1 MRTAGHP
8 RRRFPGL
15 HTTWFRAALVTLAGC
30 GGWVA
35 VALVD
40 TSRQGIRVAI
50 AAAGGGLTLLVGGAL
65 AITTNRA
72 LRRLHSRTQR
82 AVAGDFS
89 SPLRPAVG
97 PTEVRSLAGAVDH
110 LVGAL
115 VARTERIEALSATTD
130 SLRAAEE
137 EAQRRTHIDPLT
149 GLANRAATLDALAAR
164 TSGTAL
170 MIDVDGFR
178 SVNDTQ
184 GHAGGDRVLAE
195 LADDLRAACPD
206 AHLGR
211 LGGDEFLVLLDTTGD
226 AATEV
231 AHRALTALTTPRNG
245 RDGAR
250 FVVSTSLGMLDLTPG
265 HEPLDTVARLA
276 AAVAAAKESGGSRIE
291 RFDQAM
297 SHRLAARSDMAL
309 SMRQAIPGGE
319 FAILLQPFMESTTG
333 AITGAEV
340 LVRWMRPG
348 GEVLPSEFIPVA
360 EATGLILELE
370 TWVLEQSVR
379 LLREWRIQPETASLT
394 LAVNLSGR
402 HIVDGTLVPLV
413 RRLCDEANIDPRLL
427 EVEITETH
435 LVDDIGRAGAVVGQ
449 LRDSGVRVGID
460 DFGTGY
466 SSMAYLHA
474 LRVDTVKIDQMFI
487 RGMGDSDLDRTIVEL
502 LVRLGTSLDMT
513 VIAEGVDSP
522 ELLETLAAMGCPIL
536 QGYHIARPMPAA
548 DFVGWLRER
557 SLVSGA

>member
-1 MRTAGHP
+1 MHAAGHP

-15 HTTWFRAALVTLAGC
+15 HTTWFRAALVALLGSA
-30 GGWVA
+30 GWVA

-40 TSRQGIRVAI
+40 SYRVAV
-50 AAAGGGLTLLVGGAL
+50 AAVGGGLTLLLGTAV
-65 AITTNRA
+65 AISAGRSV
-72 LRRLHSRTQR
+72 RRLHSRTQR
-82 AVAGDFS
+82 AVAGDLS
-89 SPLRPAVG
+89 AAVRPAVG
-97 PTEVRSLAGAVDH
+97 PTDVRTLAASVDH
-110 LVGAL
+110 LIGELGAHT
-115 VARTERIEALSATTD
+115 ARVETLSAAAA
-130 SLRAAEE
+130 SLRAAGE

-149 GLANRAATLDALAAR
+149 GLANRAAALEALAQR
-164 TSGTAL
+164 SSGTAL

-195 LADDLRAACPD
+195 LADELRTACPD
-206 AHLGR
+206 ALVGR
-211 LGGDEFLVLLDTTGD
+211 LGGDEFLVLLESTGD
-226 AATEV
+226 DAMEV
-231 AHRALTALTTPRNG
+231 AHRALAALTTPRRG
-245 RDGAR
+245 RDGAG
-250 FVVSTSLGMLDLTPG
+250 FVVSTSLGMLDISPG
-265 HEPLDTVARLA
+265 HQPLDTVARLA
-276 AAVAAAKESGGSRIE
+276 AAVAAAKESGGSRVE
-291 RFDQAM
+291 RFDEAM

-319 FAILLQPFMESTTG
+319 FVLLVQPFMDSGSG

-360 EATGLILELE
+360 ESTGLIVELE

-379 LLREWRIQPETASLT
+379 LLREWRIQPETAALT

-413 RRLCDEANIDPRLL
+413 QRLCDEASIDPRLL
-427 EVEITETH
+427 EIEITETH
-435 LVDDIGRAGAVVGQ
+435 LVDDIARAGAVVGQ

-502 LVRLGTSLDMT
+502 LVRLGASLGMT

-522 ELLETLAAMGCPIL
+522 ELLESLATMGCPLL

-557 SLVSGA
+557 SIASGA

>member
-1 MRTAGHP
+1 MHAAGHP

-15 HTTWFRAALVTLAGC
+15 HTTWFRAALVTLLGCAG
-30 GGWVA
+30 WA
-35 VALVD
+35 AAALVD
-40 TSRQGIRVAI
+40 SYRVPV
-50 AAAGGGLTLLVGGAL
+50 AAAGGGLTLLVGGAV
-65 AITTNRA
+65 AFSSGRS

-82 AVAGDFS
+82 AVAGDLTA
-89 SPLRPAVG
+89 PVRPAVG
-97 PTEVRSLAGAVDH
+97 PADVRDLARSVDH
-110 LVGAL
+110 LVDEL
-115 VARTERIEALSATTD
+115 VAHAERVEVLSAAAA

-137 EAQRRTHIDPLT
+137 EAQRRTRTDPLT
-149 GLANRAATLDALAAR
+149 GLANRTATLDALAAR
-164 TSGTAL
+164 SGGTAL

-195 LADDLRAACPD
+195 LADELRGACPA
-206 AHLGR
+206 AHVGR
-211 LGGDEFLVLLDTTGD
+211 LGGDEFLVLLDVTGD
-226 AATEV
+226 AADEI
-231 AHRALTALTTPRNG
+231 AHRALTALSTPRRG
-245 RDGAR
+245 HDGAG
-250 FVVSTSLGMLDLTPG
+250 FVVSTSLGMVDLTPG
-265 HEPLDTVARLA
+265 HAPLDTVARLA
-276 AAVAAAKESGGSRIE
+276 AAVATAKESGGSRVE
-291 RFDQAM
+291 RFDEAM

-319 FAILLQPFMESTTG
+319 FALLLQPFMESTTG

-348 GEVLPSEFIPVA
+348 GEVLPAEFIPVA
-360 EATGLILELE
+360 ESTGLIVELE

-413 RRLCDEANIDPRLL
+413 RRLCDEASIDPRLL
-427 EVEITETH
+427 EIEITETH
-435 LVDDIGRAGAVVGQ
+435 LVDDIVRAGTVVGQ
-449 LRDSGVRVGID
+449 LRDSGIRVGID

-502 LVRLGTSLDMT
+502 LVRLGASLGMT

-522 ELLETLAAMGCPIL
+522 ELLDGLAAMGCPLL

-557 SLVSGA
+557 SVVSGA